1 MRLTCMRGYPGSGKS
16 TAAREM
22 ASRTGASIVCR
33 DTIRHTMFGRYTN
46 VDEAA
51 VTSMELSQVTNLLSL
66 GKDVIVDA
74 MHLNPRYL
82 CKWATVA
89 AEYSADWDVYDVLTE
104 PAECIVNDA
113 DIDRAR
119 SGKRVGHEVITK
131 LAARWP
137 MNEWPVIESRTMKME
152 PYEPPKGKPFAVIV
166 DVDGTLAHMTG
177 RSPYDFSKV
186 HTDEVDPCIRSVV
199 NHYCRSMGADMLV
212 VSGREDTCREQTEK
226 WLTDNDIHYDE
237 LFMRK
242 AKDNRKDSIIKYE
255 LFNDHIRDEY
265 RVLLVLDDRN
275 QVVKMWRELGV
286 KCLQVQD
293 GDF

>member
-1 MRLTCMRGYPGSGKS
+1 MRGYPGSGKS

-51 VTSMELSQVTNLLSL
+51 VTSMELAQVTNLLSL

-119 SGKRVGHEVITK
+119 SGKRVGHEVITR
-131 LAARWP
+131 LATRWP
-137 MNEWPVIESRTMKME
+137 MNEWPVIEPRARAD
-152 PYEPPKGKPFAVIV
+152 GR
-166 DVDGTLAHMTG
+166 DVQETDAWQLRDLSELADAHGGMLTPQ
-177 RSPYDFSKV
+177 SPG
-186 HTDEVDPCIRSVV
+186 ERAGI
-199 NHYCRSMGADMLV
+199 
-212 VSGREDTCREQTEK
+212 
-226 WLTDNDIHYDE
+226 
-237 LFMRK
+237 
-242 AKDNRKDSIIKYE
+242 AKY
-255 LFNDHIRDEY
+255 L
-265 RVLLVLDDRN
+265 
-275 QVVKMWRELGV
+275 RELADRISE
-286 KCLQVQD
+286 Q
-293 GDF
+293 